1 MQDYPAQPYIGATH
15 RCGSAPS
22 RLAHPGAKD
31 NPKRYVGE
39 FLGNCPHIGVII
51 CDKIGNFVVTQPLL
65 ASISDIYPQAQVDY
79 FGGPR
84 TSTAETACDLITARC
99 DAFGDILS
107 LPYIQE
113 FIRQRIAAVGP
124 YDLIINLDESPLA
137 AVIAASTS
145 PHYAVGNCVMID
157 GREPLAQSDEGVDLL
172 HREDWSAEDLLDRY
186 RKYLDTQYIGNIF
199 CSIAHFPYPPS
210 LRPFP
215 TEELPPDTTIPN
227 VLISSLS
234 SRAEKLWP
242 LEHWN
247 LLIEDIIKQGF
258 SIGLI
263 GPDDAS
269 QRRYYFSWELEH
281 QLLANQ
287 TVADMRGLTIPQQ
300 ATLLKCVRV
309 CISIDNGIMHLSS
322 AMGTQTVAL
331 FGPTSWRLWAPPVS
345 NLHLVLPETACPA
358 CLASH
363 SRDRDLLRA
372 EHICMQSIS
381 PEKVFEAFR
390 QVLQM

>member
-1 MQDYPAQPYIGATH
+1 MQHYPAQPHAWATH
-15 RCGSAPS
+15 DRGSASS
-22 RLAHPGAKD
+22 RPAHPGAKD
-31 NPKRYVGE
+31 NPKRYAGE
-39 FLGNCPHIGVII
+39 FLGNHPHIGVII

-65 ASISDIYPQAQVDY
+65 TSISDIYPQAQVDY

-84 TSTAETACDLITARC
+84 TSTAEAACDLITARC

-107 LPYIQE
+107 LPYIQK
-113 FIRQRIAAVGP
+113 FIRQRIAAAGP

-137 AVIAASTS
+137 AVIAASTFS
-145 PHYAVGNCVMID
+145 QYAVGNCVMVD
-157 GREPLAQSDEGVDLL
+157 GREPLTHSDEGVDLL
-172 HREDWSAEDLLDRY
+172 HRENWSADDLLDRY

-199 CSIAHFPYPPS
+199 CSIAHFPYPPN

-215 TEELPPDTTIPN
+215 TDELPSGTTVPD

-247 LLIEDIIKQGF
+247 LLVADIISQGI

-263 GPDDAS
+263 GPDDAT

-281 QLLANQ
+281 QLLANHAV
-287 TVADMRGLTIPQQ
+287 TDMRGLTIPRQS
-300 ATLLKCVRV
+300 TLLKCVRACV
-309 CISIDNGIMHLSS
+309 SIDNGIMHLSS

-345 NLHLVLPETACPA
+345 NLHLVLPEAACPA

-363 SRDRDLLRA
+363 SRDMNPLWT
-372 EHICMQSIS
+372 EHICMRSIS
-381 PEKVFEAFR
+381 PKRVLESLR
-390 QVLQM
+390 RVLQI